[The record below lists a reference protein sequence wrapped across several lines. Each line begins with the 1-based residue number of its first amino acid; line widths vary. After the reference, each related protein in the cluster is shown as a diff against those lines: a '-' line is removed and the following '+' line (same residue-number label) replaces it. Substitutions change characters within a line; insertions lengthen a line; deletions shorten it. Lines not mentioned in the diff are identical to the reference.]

1 MDKKDMQEKK
11 PKKNKIIQYIFR
23 GLIFLVISI
32 VIGLTLYTINVKR
45 VTGKQLVMPF
55 NKTIAVVLTGSMEP
69 TITTDDLIVIEKTND
84 YKLND
89 IVVFQ
94 DGNLIVVHR
103 IVAIDGEEITTAGDN
118 NDGSTDDP
126 IRESD
131 IYGEV
136 VNIIP
141 VLGLI
146 LKIVKSPI
154 GVTIIIGT
162 AIFLLVLS
170 YKREKEESNKSLD
183 SIKDEI
189 EKLKKELEK

>member
-11 PKKNKIIQYIFR
+11 PEKNKIIQYIFR

-32 VIGLTLYTINVKR
+32 VIGLTLYTISVKR

-69 TITTDDLIVIEKTND
+69 TITIDDLIVIEKTND

-103 IVAIDGEEITTAGDN
+103 IVSIDGEEIITAGDN

-136 VNIIP
+136 VDIIP
-141 VLGLI
+141 ILGLI

-170 YKREKEESNKSLD
+170 YRREKEESNKSLD

-189 EKLKKELEK
+189 AKLKQELEE

>member
-1 MDKKDMQEKK
+1 MDKKPE
-11 PKKNKIIQYIFR
+11 KNKIIQYILR
-23 GLIFLVISI
+23 IFIFVVISI
-32 VIGLTLYTINVKR
+32 VIGLTLYTISVKR

-55 NKTIAVVLTGSMEP
+55 NRTIAVVLTGSMEP
-69 TITTDDLIVIEKTND
+69 TITIDDLIVIEKTND
-84 YKLND
+84 YQLND

-103 IVAIDGEEITTAGDN
+103 IIAIDGEEITTAGDN
-118 NDGSTDDP
+118 NDGAIDDP
-126 IRESD
+126 IKVTD

-154 GVTIIIGT
+154 GVTIIIGI

-170 YKREKEESNKSLD
+170 YRHEKEESDKSLD
-183 SIKDEI
+183 SLKEEI
-189 EKLKKELEK
+189 AKLKEELKK

>member
-11 PKKNKIIQYIFR
+11 PKKNKIIQYILR

>member
-1 MDKKDMQEKK
+1 MDKKDMQENK

-32 VIGLTLYTINVKR
+32 VIGLTLYTISVKR

-103 IVAIDGEEITTAGDN
+103 IVSIDGEEIITAGDN

-136 VNIIP
+136 VDIIP
-141 VLGLI
+141 ILGLI

-170 YKREKEESNKSLD
+170 YRHEKEESNKSLD

-189 EKLKKELEK
+189 AKLKQELEK